1 MDRNIPKEVL
11 RKEKNKKLI
20 KFGAIALVGI
30 GLLAVILI
38 FLRPSISAMNLKIS
52 TVTRGTIE
60 VSVSASGQVNPSFEE
75 IVIAPINSRIEEVLK
90 RPGDTVEVGT
100 PILKLDLQSIQTD
113 YNKKLD
119 ELQMRQYKLEQLRI
133 KSESQLS
140 DSKMQLEV
148 NELQLDKMK
157 VEVRNER
164 YLDSIGA
171 GTTDKVRETELKY
184 NVAQLE
190 QEQATKKYHNDRAV
204 ADAEIKVQELDLA
217 IFQKTL
223 SEVRRTLEDAAI
235 RAPRAGVLTFVSNE
249 IGSQVAQGSQVAI
262 ISDLSHFRVEGQ
274 IADSYA
280 DRLYPGART
289 LVRIGRDELKGVV
302 SNITPLSKGGVIQFT
317 VQLEEDDH
325 EKLRSGLKTD
335 VYVMTAIQEDVM
347 MIDKGS
353 YYSGPGKYEL
363 FVKNGEELLKREV
376 QLGDS
381 NHKYVEVVSG
391 LKEGDQVVVS
401 DMSSFKNRSKLKISK

>member
-52 TVTRGTIE
+52 TVIRGTIE
-60 VSVSASGQVNPSFEE
+60 VSVSASGQVKPSFEE

-249 IGSQVAQGSQVAI
+249 IGSQAAQGSQVAI

-363 FVKNGEELLKREV
+363 FVKNGEELFKREV

-391 LKEGDQVVVS
+391 LKEGDLVVVS

>member
-52 TVTRGTIE
+52 TVIRGTIE
-60 VSVSASGQVNPSFEE
+60 VSVSASGQVKPSFEE

-363 FVKNGEELLKREV
+363 FVKNGEELFKREV

-391 LKEGDQVVVS
+391 LKEGDLVVVS

>member
-11 RKEKNKKLI
+11 RKEKRQKLLKI
-20 KFGAIALVGI
+20 GAFVAGGIILIALI
-30 GLLAVILI
+30 LL
-38 FLRPSISAMNLKIS
+38 FLRPSISEKNLKVS

-60 VSVSASGQVNPSFEE
+60 VSVSASGQVKPSFEE

-100 PILKLDLQSIQTD
+100 PILQLDLQGIQTD
-113 YNKKLD
+113 YDKMLD
-119 ELQMRQYKLEQLRI
+119 ELQMRQYKLQQLKI
-133 KSESQLS
+133 QSESKLS
-140 DSKMQLEV
+140 DSEMQLQV
-148 NELQLDKMK
+148 NKLQLDKLK
-157 VEVRNER
+157 VEVKNER

-184 NVAQLE
+184 NVAQME
-190 QEQATKKYHNDRAV
+190 QEQATKKYRNDRAV
-204 ADAEIKVQELDLA
+204 TEAEIKVQELDLA

-223 SEVRRTLEDAAI
+223 ASVRRTLTDAAI
-235 RAPRAGVLTFVSNE
+235 HAPRAGVLTYVSNE
-249 IGSQVAQGSQVAI
+249 IGSLVAQGSQVAI
-262 ISDLSHFRVEGQ
+262 ISDLSHFKVEGQ

-289 LVRIGRDELKGVV
+289 MVRIGKEELMGVI

-347 MIDKGS
+347 MIDKGA

-363 FVKNGEELLKREV
+363 FVKNGDELLKRTV

-381 NHKYVEVVSG
+381 NHKLVEVVEG

-401 DMSSFKNRSKLKISK
+401 DMSSFKNRSKLKVSK

>member
-363 FVKNGEELLKREV
+363 FVKNGEELFKREV

-401 DMSSFKNRSKLKISK
+401 DMSSFKKRSKLKISK